1 MECSYAHSGCHFSIT
16 AVTLKDGKDANAYSC
31 EFNLSSLYPDISYH
45 FVW

>member
-1 MECSYAHSGCHFSIT
+1 MECSYRILVATFLT
-16 AVTLKDGKDANAYSC
+16 VVTLKDGEDANVYSC